1 MDALDNL
8 FRINQLQTEPPD
20 QTEFDGML
28 KAASS
33 KLQEAPLAVLSKDSP
48 FTLTYGAAH
57 ALTLA
62 ALRRHG

>member
-20 QTEFDGML
+20 RAEFDGML

-33 KLQEAPLAVLSKDSP
+33 KLQDAPLADLSKDSP
-48 FTLTYGAAH
+48 FTLIYGAAH
-57 ALTLA
+57 ALALA
-62 ALRRHG
+62 ALRYHG